1 MNSKD
6 RSSFHIVS
14 IVTNNA
20 VGDSRVLKSAE
31 TLAASGYKVTLLA
44 GLIGSVPESEEL
56 NGFRILRVPVENTDS
71 TRRVTPMFPFNR
83 ILDLSNR
90 YLPRGKRFVRYGCK
104 IFTTDRLFWRW
115 ASPYLLKISPKFLYS
130 TWPLLRDGELAFGKT
145 IDTLEPD
152 IIHANDCDTLGLAIR
167 AQKRAVL
174 KRRRISILYDAHEYV
189 QGVHRKHPVWRDAM
203 TLLER
208 SSIKRVDS
216 VMTVSETISGM
227 LEDDYGLS
235 ERPTVVLNTPRR
247 VQPKVDGKLKTI
259 RTKIGLAP
267 EVPLHIYVGAAAP
280 QRGMDAMIDAL
291 VKAKDHHVGLIV
303 NPHAAYVKKLYVKA
317 ESLGVSDRVH
327 IHPYV
332 PEWYVSTFSSDAT
345 SGVIPILHHP
355 NHEISLVTKYFEY
368 LHARIPIIV
377 SDVKTMAEEVLL
389 QGNGLVFTAG
399 LGDELADCFVQ
410 ITSERARFVGAI
422 TDSMLDEYSWERQG
436 DKLVAAHD
444 GLASQIS
451 SR

>member
-6 RSSFHIVS
+6 RSSIHIVS

-31 TLAASGYKVTLLA
+31 TLAAAGYRVTLLA

-56 NGFRILRVPVENTDS
+56 NGFRILRVPITNMDS
-71 TRRVTPMFPFNR
+71 TKRVTPLFPFNR

-115 ASPYLLKISPKFLYS
+115 ASPYLLRISPRFLYW
-130 TWPLLRDGELAFGKT
+130 TWPLLKDGEVAFGKT
-145 IDTLEPD
+145 IDSLQPD

-167 AQKRAVL
+167 AQKRAL
-174 KRRRISILYDAHEYV
+174 FRRRRISILYDAHEYV

-216 VMTVSETISGM
+216 VMTVSETIAGM
-227 LEDDYGLS
+227 LADDYMLP
-235 ERPTVVLNTPRR
+235 ERPTVVLNAPRR
-247 VQPKVDGKLKTI
+247 VQPAVDESFKTI

-280 QRGMDAMIDAL
+280 QRGMDAMINAL
-291 VKAKDHHVGLIV
+291 VKAKDHHVGFVV
-303 NPHAAYVKKLYVKA
+303 NPNAAYVKKLVEMA
-317 ESLGVSDRVH
+317 ESLGVADRVH

-332 PEWYVSTFSSDAT
+332 PEWYVSTFASDAT

-399 LGDELADCFVQ
+399 LGDELAECFTQ
-410 ITSERARFVGAI
+410 ITTDRARFASAI

-444 GLASQIS
+444 RLASQIG

>member
-235 ERPTVVLNTPRR
+235 ERPTVVLNAPRR
-247 VQPKVDGKLKTI
+247 VQPKVDDKLKTI

-291 VKAKDHHVGLIV
+291 VKAKGHHVGLIV
-303 NPHAAYVKKLYVKA
+303 NPHAAYVKKLYVRA

-410 ITSERARFVGAI
+410 ITSERARFVDAI

>member
-1 MNSKD
+1 MNSQD
-6 RSSFHIVS
+6 RAAFHILS

-31 TLAASGYKVTLLA
+31 TLAAAGYEVTLLA
-44 GLIGSVPESEEL
+44 GLIGSVPASEEL
-56 NGFRILRVPVENTDS
+56 NGFRIIRARVVS
-71 TRRVTPMFPFNR
+71 TFAKRRVTPFFPFNR

-104 IFTTDRLFWRW
+104 LFTTDRLFWRW
-115 ASPYLLKISPKFLYS
+115 ASNRLLKISPKFLYFS
-130 TWPLLRDGELAFGKT
+130 WPILQDAELAFGKM
-145 IDTLEPD
+145 IDQINPD
-152 IIHANDCDTLGLAIR
+152 IIHANDCDTLGLALR
-167 AQKRAVL
+167 AKKRASARG
-174 KRRRISILYDAHEYV
+174 KKIAILYDAHEYI
-189 QGVHRKHPVWRDAM
+189 QGVHRKHPVWQSAM

-208 SSIKRVDS
+208 TSIKRVDT
-216 VMTVSETISGM
+216 VMTVSEIIAGM
-227 LEDDYGLS
+227 LAQDYGLQI
-235 ERPTVVLNTPRR
+235 RPTVVLNAPRR
-247 VQPKVDGKLKTI
+247 VQPKVDSELKTI

-280 QRGMDAMIDAL
+280 QRGLDAMIGAL
-291 VKAKDHHVGLIV
+291 VKAEGHHVGLIV
-303 NPHAAYVKKLYVKA
+303 NPDTPFVKKLQA
-317 ESLGVSDRVH
+317 HAISLGVEDRLH

-345 SGVIPILHHP
+345 SGVIPILHYP

-399 LGDELADCFVQ
+399 LADELADRFVQ
-410 ITSERARFVGAI
+410 ITAERAQYTGAI
-422 TDSMLDEYSWERQG
+422 TESMLDEYSWERQG
-436 DKLVAAHD
+436 DKLVSTHD
-444 GLASQIS
+444 CLALLVKQQ
-451 SR
+451 

>member
-1 MNSKD
+1 MDSKD

-31 TLAASGYKVTLLA
+31 TLAAAGYKVTLLA
-44 GLIGSVPESEEL
+44 GRIGSVPESEEL
-56 NGFRILRVPVENTDS
+56 NGFRILRVPIVNRDS

-115 ASPYLLKISPKFLYS
+115 ASPYLLRISPRFLYW
-130 TWPLLRDGELAFGKT
+130 TWPLLKDGELAFGKT
-145 IDTLEPD
+145 IDELQPD

-167 AQKRAVL
+167 AQRRAIFKRHRV
-174 KRRRISILYDAHEYV
+174 SILYDAHEYV

-216 VMTVSETISGM
+216 VMTVSETIAGM
-227 LEDDYGLS
+227 LESDYGLS
-235 ERPTVVLNTPRR
+235 ARPTVVLNAPRR
-247 VQPKVDGKLKTI
+247 IQPKVDDKLKTI

-267 EVPLHIYVGAAAP
+267 DVPLHIYVGAAAP

-291 VKAKDHHVGLIV
+291 LKAKDHHVGLVV
-303 NPHAAYVKKLYVKA
+303 NPHSPYVKKLQERA
-317 ESLGVSDRVH
+317 ESIGVADRVH

-399 LGDELADCFVQ
+399 LADELANCFIQ
-410 ITSERARFVGAI
+410 ITSDRARFAGAI
-422 TDSMLDEYSWERQG
+422 TESMLDEYSWERQG

-444 GLASQIS
+444 ELASQNS